1 MVYVNNGQVHQS
13 PPWNFQRIIRLF
25 DGIIMFF
32 VLFFKSLV
40 GIDNISSVEDRS
52 GRSGTFR
59 GSGRGGGGGGG
70 GWGSGGG
77 GGRPYGPGG
86 GGGGGGAG
94 GPRFKTMRDINPP
107 TVGGCAGG
115 SCGM

>member
-1 MVYVNNGQVHQS
+1 MVYVNNGQVYQS
-13 PPWNFQRIIRLF
+13 PPWTFQRLLKFF

-32 VLFFKSLV
+32 VLFFKTLV
-40 GIDNISSVEDRS
+40 GLDSVQDRS
-52 GRSGTFR
+52 SGSRTFR
-59 GSGRGGGGGGG
+59 GSGGGGTS

-77 GGRPYGPGG
+77 GGGRPFGPG